1 MNTHFFSKYIFLFQF
16 IFGEFFFSEKVSY
29 LFKDEDFNNTGKS
42 PISVETICVGPPR
55 FVEFA
60 FQDIVMD
67 GNVEVFETEAMQY
80 VIQYL
85 AKYAMYPYYILVTT
99 YFSMLVLF
107 TLGHLA
113 RVFYVT
119 EIDGASGPYAYLYP
133 ISVFCFSISLCLVSM
148 LIYLE
153 SKVMYRQG
161 FNEYSESGWNWL
173 QMCAYFL
180 VILSSVIAIV
190 HDILYFA
197 SSTDSTGAI
206 GTTGSTGSTG
216 AINHVPYLLSYNNV
230 LGSVAMAV
238 AWTSCLSYLR
248 GFDMFASIIATLVQ
262 ILHDLQG
269 FILMIFILVIGMT
282 SAFKVLLP
290 GANSFNNFVS
300 LVTVWN
306 MVNVRS
312 YIIKIFF

>member
-1 MNTHFFSKYIFLFQF
+1 VIL
-16 IFGEFFFSEKVSY
+16 FFSEKVSY

-119 EIDGASGPYAYLYP
+119 EINGASGPYAYLYP

-148 LIYLE
+148 LII
-153 SKVMYRQG
+153 
-161 FNEYSESGWNWL
+161 WN
-173 QMCAYFL
+173 
-180 VILSSVIAIV
+180 
-190 HDILYFA
+190 
-197 SSTDSTGAI
+197 
-206 GTTGSTGSTG
+206 
-216 AINHVPYLLSYNNV
+216 
-230 LGSVAMAV
+230 
-238 AWTSCLSYLR
+238 R
-248 GFDMFASIIATLVQ
+248 
-262 ILHDLQG
+262 
-269 FILMIFILVIGMT
+269 
-282 SAFKVLLP
+282 K
-290 GANSFNNFVS
+290 
-300 LVTVWN
+300 
-306 MVNVRS
+306 
-312 YIIKIFF
+312 